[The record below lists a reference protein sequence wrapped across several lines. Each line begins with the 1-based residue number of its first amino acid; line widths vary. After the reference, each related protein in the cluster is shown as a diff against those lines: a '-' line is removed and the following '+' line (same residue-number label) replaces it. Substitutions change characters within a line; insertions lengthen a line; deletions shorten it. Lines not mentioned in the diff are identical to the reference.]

1 MEIGP
6 YLLDTRLAVGG
17 TAEVYLARK
26 AGAAGA
32 PRVVLKRPLPD
43 FLADEEGRAMFV
55 EEGRLQAAI
64 DHPNVVRVL
73 DRGATAEN
81 ELYLVLEHV
90 DGIDLFRL
98 LRRARLDARP
108 IDPGLTAYVG
118 HEIAAGLAAV
128 HAATDE
134 QGQPLKIVHRDVTP
148 SNVYLSRDGSA
159 KIGDFGIALG
169 ARGRAGIAP
178 SAVLKGKYAYLAPEQ
193 VSAEPVDARADIFS
207 LATVLAE
214 MVLGEPLWPGGGQL
228 AVLLA
233 IRECRIDPIHAVKNR
248 LPPALY
254 AALVRGLAREPNAR
268 FPDAASFAAALAPLV
283 PADAKKKLSALVG
296 SALSARSEASVA
308 AVRIEDLPGNE
319 PPMREERPTGE
330 YSTLPSFA
338 RTTRGELLGPWTF
351 AALVEQIATGAIG
364 RGDRVDYMGRGYQS
378 IESIEELVRF
388 LPAQTPATSDLQ
400 GAIEPDWTME
410 LRDGSALEAM
420 LTLVETGGE
429 GLLIADREQQAGE
442 RGGRKELYIVSS
454 KLHHVASTNASEL
467 LGEYLVRRG
476 KLSRAELDMALAV
489 LPRNQGRMGDTLI
502 SLGLVSSVD
511 VFQAIREQGRDRVA
525 DLFMWKQGRA
535 AFYKHQR
542 AAHVEFPLDIDLP
555 SLILAGME
563 AAVPG
568 ETALEKY
575 RGRLHDVVGPGPRD
589 RAKLAATRWP
599 PQVAA
604 VEALARRPRR
614 LSELLS
620 DATRGGQNTAGSVLR
635 VLEILIAARV
645 VALTPR

>member
-193 VSAEPVDARADIFS
+193 VSAEPVDARASWSCPAIVAWRS
-207 LATVLAE
+207 PLACDESGLPDAHALAMPTSNANIHAPSITMAVRRRVRVGAKRGIGCTDNNPSNVIASAQPVLA
-214 MVLGEPLWPGGGQL
+214 LDQ
-228 AVLLA
+228 
-233 IRECRIDPIHAVKNR
+233 
-248 LPPALY
+248 
-254 AALVRGLAREPNAR
+254 
-268 FPDAASFAAALAPLV
+268 
-283 PADAKKKLSALVG
+283 
-296 SALSARSEASVA
+296 RS
-308 AVRIEDLPGNE
+308 
-319 PPMREERPTGE
+319 
-330 YSTLPSFA
+330 
-338 RTTRGELLGPWTF
+338 
-351 AALVEQIATGAIG
+351 
-364 RGDRVDYMGRGYQS
+364 
-378 IESIEELVRF
+378 
-388 LPAQTPATSDLQ
+388 
-400 GAIEPDWTME
+400 
-410 LRDGSALEAM
+410 
-420 LTLVETGGE
+420 
-429 GLLIADREQQAGE
+429 
-442 RGGRKELYIVSS
+442 
-454 KLHHVASTNASEL
+454 
-467 LGEYLVRRG
+467 
-476 KLSRAELDMALAV
+476 
-489 LPRNQGRMGDTLI
+489 
-502 SLGLVSSVD
+502 
-511 VFQAIREQGRDRVA
+511 QGRDPA
-525 DLFMWKQGRA
+525 PRA
-535 AFYKHQR
+535 CARNATATDPRCR
-542 AAHVEFPLDIDLP
+542 APHSSAP
-555 SLILAGME
+555 
-563 AAVPG
+563 
-568 ETALEKY
+568 
-575 RGRLHDVVGPGPRD
+575 
-589 RAKLAATRWP
+589 
-599 PQVAA
+599 
-604 VEALARRPRR
+604 
-614 LSELLS
+614 
-620 DATRGGQNTAGSVLR
+620 
-635 VLEILIAARV
+635 
-645 VALTPR
+645 